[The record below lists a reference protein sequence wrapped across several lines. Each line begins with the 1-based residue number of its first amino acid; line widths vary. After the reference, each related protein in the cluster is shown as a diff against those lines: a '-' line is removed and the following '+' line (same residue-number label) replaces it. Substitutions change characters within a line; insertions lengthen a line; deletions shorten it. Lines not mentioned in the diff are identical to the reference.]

1 MDIRYSTNPQ
11 DFQRRTTEELR
22 KEFLIE
28 NLYQKDSVVS
38 VYSHVD
44 RVVTLGCMPVEE
56 TVSIEK
62 GMDVWKNF
70 GTRYFLQRR
79 ELGVFNIG
87 GAGSVIVD
95 GKSYPMAYQDCL
107 YVAMGAR
114 EIFFRSE
121 DAAHPAKFFMASAP
135 AHKACATTHIPV
147 EKAAKRQVG
156 GRETC
161 NERTVYQFISRDVL
175 ETCQLMMGLT
185 VLAPGSVW
193 NTMPCHTHERRMEVY
208 TYFDMEPDQ
217 RVFHLMGPPDGT
229 KHIVMKAEDAVINP
243 SWSIHSGCGTSS
255 YTMIWAMAG
264 ENQEYDDMDAIPM
277 AKMR

>member
-1 MDIRYSTNPQ
+1 MDIRYSANPQ
-11 DFQRRTTEELR
+11 DFKHYTTADLRR
-22 KEFLIE
+22 EFLVE
-28 NLYQKDSVVS
+28 NLYQKDTVVS

-62 GMDVWKNF
+62 GMDVWRSL

-79 ELGVFNIG
+79 ELGIFNIG
-87 GAGSVIVD
+87 GAGSVTVD
-95 GKSYPMAYQDCL
+95 NVRYPMAYRDCL
-107 YVAMGAR
+107 YVAMGAK
-114 EIFFRSE
+114 EILFHSE
-121 DAAHPAKFFMASAP
+121 DASRPAKFFMASAP
-135 AHKACATTHIPV
+135 AHRACTTTHIPV
-147 EKAAKRQVG
+147 ERASKRQVG

-175 ETCQLMMGLT
+175 DTCQLMMGLT

-208 TYFDMEPDQ
+208 TYFAMEPDQ
-217 RVFHLMGPPDGT
+217 RVFHMMGPPDGT
-229 KHIVMKAEDAVINP
+229 RHIVMKAEDAVISP

-264 ENQEYDDMDAIPM
+264 ENQEYDDMDAVPM
-277 AKMR
+277 ADMR